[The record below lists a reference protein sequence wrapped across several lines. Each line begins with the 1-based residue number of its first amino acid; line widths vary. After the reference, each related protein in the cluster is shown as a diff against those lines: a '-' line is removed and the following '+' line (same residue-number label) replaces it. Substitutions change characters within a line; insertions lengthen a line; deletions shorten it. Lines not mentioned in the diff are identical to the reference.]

1 MDSAKKALLFGAG
14 LFITIALITLFVI
27 VYSTATDATKEAQSD
42 FSGLQTEL
50 KDQKFSAY
58 DNTNVSGSQ
67 VINAARK
74 FQKQGEE
81 QTLGIYVQTGKEES
95 GSGTWYYMNST
106 EPDELTKGTESLA
119 GMQSENAKTY
129 VNPSGQFKANVV
141 YDKNGVVR
149 ALRFIQS

>member
-81 QTLGIYVQTGKEES
+81 QTLGIYVQTGKE
-95 GSGTWYYMNST
+95 GSAGGTWYYTNST
-106 EPDELTKGTESLA
+106 NPDELTTGTESIA